1 MKSLKDYIIVYENV
15 LEPHLCD
22 KVIEVFE
29 NSKHDI
35 YTTDIAKFDHLDLND
50 NGLGGLSQALTVQA
64 VPSLMSYIR
73 TLNMGDHISVNAAE
87 GFKLKKYDKNSDHA
101 IKPHCDIWNKETSV
115 RYLNFIYYLND
126 NNGFLCFPHLGLIF
140 RPKKGSLIVFPP
152 YWMFTHEAHN
162 PTDVDKYIAISCLH
176 YT

>member
-35 YTTDIAKFDHLDLND
+35 YTTDIAKFDHLDLN
-50 NGLGGLSQALTVQA
+50 NSGLGGLSQALTVQA

-87 GFKLKKYDKNSDHA
+87 GFKLKKYDKKLRRGEA
-101 IKPHCDIWNKETSV
+101 TS
-115 RYLNFIYYLND
+115 
-126 NNGFLCFPHLGLIF
+126 H
-140 RPKKGSLIVFPP
+140 
-152 YWMFTHEAHN
+152 
-162 PTDVDKYIAISCLH
+162 
-176 YT
+176 